1 MNFSKLVQTLVQSK
15 VKQAEIARHCGIA
28 RSSVIYAMRNPDW
41 MPSYPVGDKLIELA
55 RRNGIKPELGEE

>member
-1 MNFSKLVQTLVQSK
+1 MNFSKLVKTLVMGK
-15 VKQAEIARHCGIA
+15 VRQADIARHCGIA

-55 RRNGIKPELGEE
+55 RRNGIKPELEG